1 MLLALARFG
10 LLRGSAPT
18 ARPRARARHAVA
30 GPLGGSNSGGTL
42 VLPGLAALAESY
54 DALLL
59 DQFGVLHDGST
70 ALPGAVD
77 CFEKLAAAGK
87 KLVVL
92 SNTSRR
98 RDFAMRKLPQ
108 LGFDERLLAGFVCSG
123 EQTWDVMHASR
134 RGQKVLWITWA
145 DDFPAWQS
153 DYLAGLDL
161 TLAPADSADFV
172 LAHGSMVLR
181 DGSASPAQTG
191 MMHSGEMSVASEEAL
206 RTCAARGLPML
217 CANPDFYV
225 TLPSG
230 ERGHMPGLVAQRYEE
245 LGGTVTYFGKP
256 HAPAF
261 DACLDLLE
269 GTGVP
274 RSRVLHVGDSLRHD
288 VAGAN
293 AAGIDS
299 LFVAEGIHAAELGI
313 AEGGARSADDD
324 EAGAPTADAL
334 ERVFAVYDGVR
345 PTHTVSSFVW

>member
-1 MLLALARFG
+1 MFVLVTIARFG
-10 LLRGSAPT
+10 LLRGSVPA
-18 ARPRARARHAVA
+18 ARRPHPRARHAVA
-30 GPLGGSNSGGTL
+30 GPLAGGSSSTL
-42 VLPGLAALAESY
+42 ALPGLAALADSY

-77 CFEKLAAAGK
+77 CFERLAAAGK

-123 EQTWDVMHASR
+123 EQTWDVMRASR

-145 DDFPAWQS
+145 DDFPAWQA
-153 DYLAGLDL
+153 DYLDGLDL
-161 TLAPADSADFV
+161 TLAPADAADFV

-191 MMHSGEMSVASEEAL
+191 MMHSGEMSAACDEAL
-206 RTCAARGLPML
+206 RTCAARDLPML
-217 CANPDFYV
+217 CANPDFHV

-230 ERGHMPGLVAQRYEE
+230 ERGHMPGLVARRYEE
-245 LGGTVTYFGKP
+245 LGGAVTYFGKP

-261 DACLDLLE
+261 DACLELL
-269 GTGVP
+269 GVE
-274 RSRVLHVGDSLRHD
+274 RSRVLHVGDSLLHD

-293 AAGIDS
+293 AAGVDS

-313 AEGGARSADDD
+313 TEGGGGA
-324 EAGAPTADAL
+324 APTADAL
-334 ERVFAVYDGVR
+334 ERVFAAYDGVR